1 VTLIGNL
8 ANNFLHSLTP
18 SSYNHHMFPPT
29 LQAAIRLS
37 KITNTIILSLRV
49 KPGVSPTRAGIASTT
64 PHWIHVNVCSRAQDG
79 AANKAVTQLLAE
91 TLKVARS
98 DVRIVRGEKSA
109 EKVVE
114 VVWLKKG
121 TGDGVEYVRG
131 ILEGSVIR
139 PKGK

>member
-1 VTLIGNL
+1 
-8 ANNFLHSLTP
+8 
-18 SSYNHHMFPPT
+18 MFPPT

-37 KITNTIILSLRV
+37 KITNTIILSLHV

-109 EKVVE
+109 EKVIE
-114 VVWLKKG
+114 VVGLKKG
-121 TGDGVEYVRG
+121 TEDGVEYVRK

-139 PKGK
+139 PKGV